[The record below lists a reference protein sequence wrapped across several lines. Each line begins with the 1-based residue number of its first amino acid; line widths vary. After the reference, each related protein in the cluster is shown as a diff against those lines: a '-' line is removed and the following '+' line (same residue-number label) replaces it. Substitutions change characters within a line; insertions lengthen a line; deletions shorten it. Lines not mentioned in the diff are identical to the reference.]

1 MHLVTTLKWTCHTKG
16 ALDEF
21 SRWAHGELNARKA
34 DLYVRA
40 VGDFFRG
47 ASFRKA
53 GAAGGALG
61 SALKWRVVVAPSPS
75 PERQIGR
82 RYRFKMQTPKMNE
95 NGR

>member
-1 MHLVTTLKWTCHTKG
+1 M
-16 ALDEF
+16 
-21 SRWAHGELNARKA
+21 
-34 DLYVRA
+34 RA

-61 SALKWRVVVAPSPS
+61 TALKWRVVVAPSPS

-82 RYRFKMQTPKMNE
+82 RYRFEMQPPK
-95 NGR
+95 